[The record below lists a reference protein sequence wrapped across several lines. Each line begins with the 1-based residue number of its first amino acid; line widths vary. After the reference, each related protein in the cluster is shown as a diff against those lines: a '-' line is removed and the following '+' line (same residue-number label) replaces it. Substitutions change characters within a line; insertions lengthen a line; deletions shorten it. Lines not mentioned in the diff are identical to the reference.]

1 MGLEKTIKE
10 GCAIGKATP
19 RGHYCK
25 VCGQHKANERFS
37 GKGHAAHICEECS
50 RLTPAEQ
57 AESMT
62 LTRLY
67 ALPVNRLSESEKKW
81 LENRRHDKR
90 PEVKE
95 LACEI
100 YRQHYPHAERNA
112 MKKRLRIDR
121 VEFAVNTM
129 SCDENWDE
137 NLIQRTF
144 ILDRKESTLTMRE
157 LGSTVEP
164 DLVELD
170 GPDTAK
176 LLKWML
182 HSLEIFCWDEDYCR
196 EQADLDLDF
205 DLADLPGFEFLKE
218 IDAAVE
224 IGDPAWSIRLNYADG
239 HEQYMECFELGLPNR
254 VEELYNRLS
263 GYFTSEEDEDEFDFV
278 ELAFDCQ
285 ELMELGHLV
294 STLFAYTE
302 GTQSDVLIAMALMDL
317 STLSDDGDMQRK
329 PGQRPYRTYSGA
341 SACVEFLRSFLTQT
355 MSGEARPAQNGA
367 ERFRQFAEY
376 VQENI
381 TFPGGELISPSDL
394 DRTMHALEKRYGLI
408 SRLSQ
413 AGTLEILRIPNSHRT
428 FNSICNAAK
437 RMDGTDSFRYA
448 LYLFHVK
455 DEDSG
460 HPAYILLHEI
470 GHALQVEL
478 TRDPALIPE
487 SFCKMSDLFLGK
499 PVDQSPLAT
508 ELFADAFAIGM
519 IRIFG
524 WDAYGTF
531 DELAPEVKNV
541 FATYMNWLLEKEVS
555 KKTTIK

>member
-10 GCAIGKATP
+10 GCAIGKATL

-25 VCGQHKANERFS
+25 VCGQHKASERFS
-37 GKGHAAHICEECS
+37 GKGHAAHICKECS
-50 RLTPAEQ
+50 HLTPAEQ

-81 LENRRHDKR
+81 LENRTHDKR
-90 PEVKE
+90 PAVKE
-95 LACEI
+95 LACEV
-100 YRQHYPHAERNA
+100 YRKHYPHTERNA
-112 MKKRLRIDR
+112 MKKRLQIDQVKFTVHSCPWDDELEENR
-121 VEFAVNTM
+121 MIYREFEVNRKADFLIMLDLEANAAPSVVET
-129 SCDENWDE
+129 E
-137 NLIQRTF
+137 
-144 ILDRKESTLTMRE
+144 
-157 LGSTVEP
+157 
-164 DLVELD
+164 
-170 GPDTAK
+170 DTAE
-176 LLKWML
+176 LVKWML
-182 HSLEIFCWDEDYCR
+182 NSLEIFCWEEDYCGER
-196 EQADLDLDF
+196 MEPGTGIDF
-205 DLADLPGFEFLKE
+205 SELPGFEFLAE
-218 IDAAVE
+218 SDT
-224 IGDPAWSIRLNYADG
+224 GDEKCDPTWSVRIKYSNG
-239 HEQYMECFELGLPNR
+239 HEQYIESYDFGLPDR

-263 GYFTSEEDEDEFDFV
+263 SYFTSEKDEDEFDFV
-278 ELAFDCQ
+278 EQAFACQ
-285 ELMELGHLV
+285 ELTELGHLV
-294 STLFAYTE
+294 STLLTYTE
-302 GTQSDVLIAMALMDL
+302 GTQRDDLIAMALMDM

-355 MSGEARPAQNGA
+355 MAGETRPTQNGV
-367 ERFRQFAEY
+367 ERLRRFVEY
-376 VQENI
+376 MRKNI

-428 FNSICNAAK
+428 FNSICNATK

-487 SFCKMSDLFLGK
+487 SFCNMSDLYLGK
-499 PVDQSPLAT
+499 PVDQSPLAA

-519 IRIFG
+519 IQIFG
-524 WDAYGTF
+524 WDAFGTF
-531 DELAPEVKNV
+531 DELAPEVKNA